1 MLDNSSELRQL
12 VNQVIQQINNDLEHV
27 KSITSS
33 SIDDE
38 GINEVGIKIKTLLS
52 QSQRLIDCQQELLQ
66 VLANNDSIRHYL
78 SPGMSKFTASQ
89 KEFVLSL
96 KKDMAHLSK
105 QLDAKEQE
113 IQELRHKLEDKRQKQ
128 EQLQQLEKQAGQLK
142 QEIDDFSE
150 IKQKIDSGEIVS
162 LEERLAILK
171 SEYSEKK
178 YKLEDIESQID
189 EFETK
194 IEELVNSIYGQSDQ
208 LKDLDSL
215 RQLEID
221 INNVFDDFKSNYEK
235 HQVINIKALRDRIEF
250 TKTVSK
256 PHLKACDELRLDDI
270 TEALDNI
277 DNKLKQQVLEA
288 SDAKLA

>member
-12 VNQVIQQINNDLEHV
+12 VSQVIQKINNDLEHV

-38 GINEVGIKIKTLLS
+38 GINEIGIKIKTLLA

-66 VLANNDSIRHYL
+66 ILTNNDSIRHYL

-96 KKDMAHLSK
+96 KKDMTHLSG
-105 QLDAKEQE
+105 QLDAKERE

-128 EQLQQLEKQAGQLK
+128 AQLQQMEKQAGQLK

-150 IKQKIDSGEIVS
+150 VKQKCDSGEIIR
-162 LEERLAILK
+162 LEEQLAILK

-178 YKLEDIESQID
+178 HKIESIESQID
-189 EFETK
+189 EFQKK
-194 IEELVNSIYGQSDQ
+194 IEGLVNSIYEQSNQ

-235 HQVINIKALRDRIEF
+235 HQIINIKALRDRIDF
-250 TKTVSK
+250 TKAVSTL
-256 PHLKACDELRLDDI
+256 HLTNYKLSRLDDI
-270 TEALDNI
+270 TAALDKI
-277 DNKLKQQVLEA
+277 DNKLRQKVLEA
-288 SDAKLA
+288 NDAKLA

>member
-250 TKTVSK
+250 TKTASK

>member
-150 IKQKIDSGEIVS
+150 VKQKIDSGEIVS
-162 LEERLAILK
+162 LEEKLAILK

-250 TKTVSK
+250 TKTASK

>member
-250 TKTVSK
+250 TKTASK
-256 PHLKACDELRLDDI
+256 PHLKACDEL
-270 TEALDNI
+270 
-277 DNKLKQQVLEA
+277 
-288 SDAKLA
+288 

>member
-150 IKQKIDSGEIVS
+150 LKQKIDSGEIVS
-162 LEERLAILK
+162 LEERLTTLK

-194 IEELVNSIYGQSDQ
+194 IEELVNSIYEQSDQ

-270 TEALDNI
+270 TIILDNI

>member
-270 TEALDNI
+270 TIILDNI

>member
-38 GINEVGIKIKTLLS
+38 GINEVGIKIKTLLL

-150 IKQKIDSGEIVS
+150 VKQKIDSGEIVS
-162 LEERLAILK
+162 LEERLTTLK

-194 IEELVNSIYGQSDQ
+194 IEELVNSIYEQSDQ

-270 TEALDNI
+270 TIILDNI

>member
-1 MLDNSSELRQL
+1 MLDNSSELSET
-12 VNQVIQQINNDLEHV
+12 VSQVIKQINDNLEQV
-27 KSITSS
+27 KSLTSS
-33 SIDDE
+33 LVDDE
-38 GINEVGIKIKTLLS
+38 SVSDVGIKIKALLS
-52 QSQRLIDCQQELLQ
+52 QNQRLIDCQQELLEI
-66 VLANNDSIRHYL
+66 LTNNDSIRHYL
-78 SPGMSKFTASQ
+78 SPGMSNFVASQ

-96 KKDMAHLSK
+96 KKDMTHLSG

-113 IQELRHKLEDKRQKQ
+113 IQELRHKLKDKRQKQ

-150 IKQKIDSGEIVS
+150 VKQKIDSGEIVS

-288 SDAKLA
+288 SDAKFA

>member
-189 EFETK
+189 EFEAK

-250 TKTVSK
+250 TKTASK